1 MRKISVKNKKGITL
15 LEVVISIAILSII
28 IVPISMM
35 INTSVKTNKNSE
47 SKQQA
52 TVIAQKLIED
62 LKVKNK
68 SVGDTIGLLDGSITL
83 NKMVIPDTGHDIG
96 YKATNLDVG
105 QGFIADVSF
114 QRRETYKGNTAGTL
128 TDSDFDAII
137 EMINSSSFKLTSKD
151 IYGTPYEQYSYSLA
165 NSLYIKEVSDS
176 IIELYDYKTINE
188 KSLIVSLQN
197 MAGKNGKVKIVYET
211 GMVSSDIRVSSY
223 NTTDSDAGKALT
235 IYCYKNNSETVSN
248 TVSNI
253 GGYVNIYDNLKA
265 INVPTSDTR
274 GIYDVNVGLY
284 KIDNGTKKK
293 VYDVK
298 SSVNLMN

>member
-1 MRKISVKNKKGITL
+1 MREMFIKNKKGITL
-15 LEVVISIAILSII
+15 IEVIVSAAILSII

-35 INTSVKTNKNSE
+35 VNTSVKTNKNSE

-62 LKVKNK
+62 LKINNK
-68 SVGDTIGLLDGSITL
+68 PVGGTIRLLDSSITL
-83 NKMVIPDTGHDIG
+83 NKMVVPDTGHDIG
-96 YKATNLDVG
+96 YKSTNLDVG
-105 QGFIADVSF
+105 EGFIADMSF
-114 QRRETYKGNTAGTL
+114 QRRETYNGSIAGTL
-128 TDSDFDAII
+128 TDSDFDVII
-137 EMINSSSFKLTSKD
+137 EMISSSSFKLTSKNID
-151 IYGTPYEQYSYSLA
+151 GTPYEQYSYSLA
-165 NSLYIKEVSDS
+165 NGLYIKEVSDS

-211 GMVSSDIRVSSY
+211 GMVGSDIRVSSY
-223 NTTDSDAGKALT
+223 NTTDSDTSKALT
-235 IYCYKNNSETVSN
+235 VYCYKNNSETVIN

-274 GIYDVNVGLY
+274 GIYDVTVGLY
-284 KIDNGTKKK
+284 KMDNGTKKK

-298 SSVNLMN
+298 SSINLMD